1 MCILPIVFYPEM
13 RYTII
18 NEREVI
24 KMKIIKKEILEFSE
38 RETDAISLVI
48 EICNG
53 LMREAND
60 PNLKELAEDL
70 YDRITTLWGWEE

>member
-1 MCILPIVFYPEM
+1 
-13 RYTII
+13 
-18 NEREVI
+18 
-24 KMKIIKKEILEFSE
+24 MKIIKKEILEFSE